1 MGKEIIKP
9 ATMYEAKGYS
19 HAVRKRGMLFVSGQ
33 VALDREKNIV
43 GQGDVSAQAEQA
55 FANLKRVVEAA
66 GGSLADV
73 VKLTMYATSIAFYR
87 PQITEVRDRYFPVE
101 PPANTFVVV
110 SSFSNPDL
118 LFEVEAIAVLE

>member
-1 MGKEIIKP
+1 MAKEIIKP

-19 HAVRKRGMLFVSGQ
+19 HAVRTGGMLFVSGQ
-33 VALDREKNIV
+33 VALDENKNIV
-43 GQGDVSAQAEQA
+43 GRGDVSAQAEQA

-73 VKLTMYATSIAFYR
+73 VKLTMYATDIAFYR

-110 SSFSNPDL
+110 SSFSNPSL
-118 LFEVEAIAVLE
+118 LFEVEAIAVLG